1 MPAMKPRKAE
11 KSRVPA
17 TTGDASSAPATA
29 SEGALPTVS
38 GSGPGEW
45 NDSLVAGIAQVCAGS
60 DLRGEDMGA
69 AAKRAR
75 AGLAAMNG
83 IGPGN
88 VIADLLSAQLV
99 SAHHAAMDCYKRA
112 AGGELPLEVWREA
125 LNQAN
130 RLSRTS
136 AALIEALNRHR
147 GKGSQQR
154 VVVEHVNVAA
164 GGQAIVGAVESGG
177 GGRG

>member
-1 MPAMKPRKAE
+1 MTTSNATAA
-11 KSRVPA
+11 VPA
-17 TTGDASSAPATA
+17 ETDPSAEPSRPAKRK
-29 SEGALPTVS
+29 GALPTVS

-60 DLRGEDMGA
+60 DLRGDDMGA

-75 AGLAAMNG
+75 AGLAAMTG
-83 IGPGN
+83 IGPGD
-88 VIADLLSAQLV
+88 VIADMVAAQLA

-112 AGGELPLEVWREA
+112 AARGELPLEVWREA

-147 GKGSQQR
+147 GKSGQQTVR
-154 VVVEHVNVAA
+154 VEHVTVAD
-164 GGQAIVGAVESGG
+164 GGKAVIGSVATRG